1 MLEADQGLVPFAY
14 QAHLRMAIWLYLFF
28 LPVSRNTYT
37 RQSGHILIRSGS
49 QFQIY
54 SALKWITIPATLF
67 AAFLF
72 LGFLEIGAEM

>member
-1 MLEADQGLVPFAY
+1 MLILTMYLVPFAY

-28 LPVSRNTYT
+28 LP
-37 RQSGHILIRSGS
+37 
-49 QFQIY
+49 FQIQTQM
-54 SALKWITIPATLF
+54 KWLTIPATTF